1 MSPAQGMMKPSG
13 ELLKPLKVFQTIT
26 SHNSIMNSSN
36 QETNLNK
43 SDYKDFTK
51 MMLPEIKTRK
61 LEDLNNHENPFKVIK
76 SSE

>member
-1 MSPAQGMMKPSG
+1 
-13 ELLKPLKVFQTIT
+13 
-26 SHNSIMNSSN
+26 MNSSN